1 MLAHPV
7 RYLLPYVPF
16 AMATSTY
23 ARCFPPFPF
32 IVLCASVGGKCA
44 PDAHWRRVRLWP
56 AMRPRLCVW
65 LWFLFFGAAWRR
77 RVPAV
82 TFIPWAWQPTAM

>member
-16 AMATSTY
+16 AIATSTY

-32 IVLCASVGGKCA
+32 VRRLVASALLMPTGA
-44 PDAHWRRVRLWP
+44 AWLWP